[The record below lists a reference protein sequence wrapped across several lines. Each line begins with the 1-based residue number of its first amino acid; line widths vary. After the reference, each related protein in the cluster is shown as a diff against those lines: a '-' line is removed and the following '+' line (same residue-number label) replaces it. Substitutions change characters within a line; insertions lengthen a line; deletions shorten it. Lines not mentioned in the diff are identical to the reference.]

1 MSVIAEPPHRAE
13 VRERRWIVA
22 SVGLVTVAAWLTLWL
37 ADGSSYGFLHDHDAI
52 RGASHGGLGG
62 SLAMP
67 LFVAGWTVMTLAM
80 MLPTSLPILHMF
92 HAIVRPRPDRWL
104 LVGLVVAGYVATWVL
119 LGVAVY
125 FARVVLGLGLGA
137 LPERAEQARLGG
149 PLLLLLAGA
158 FQFTSLKD
166 RCLDRCR
173 SPLGFVLRHW
183 RERRPRRQAFRL
195 GVDNGL
201 FCVGCCWALMLL
213 MFAVGSGSL
222 GWMLVLAAVMAVEKN
237 LSWGRRISVPVGLTL
252 ILWGAVLLV
261 LRA

>member
-1 MSVIAEPPHRAE
+1 MSVIAEPSHRAE
-13 VRERRWIVA
+13 IRERRWIVT
-22 SVGLVTVAAWLTLWL
+22 SVGLVTLAAWLMLWL
-37 ADGSSYGFLHDHDAI
+37 ADGSSYGFLHGHDAMDN
-52 RGASHGGLGG
+52 ASHGEVAGG
-62 SLAMP
+62 LAMP
-67 LFVAGWTVMTLAM
+67 LFVAGWTVMCVAM
-80 MLPTSLPILHMF
+80 MLPTSLPVLHMF

-104 LVGLVVAGYVATWVL
+104 LVGLVIVGYVATWVL
-119 LGVAVY
+119 FGVAVY
-125 FARVVLGLGLGA
+125 FARVVLGLGLDA
-137 LPERAEQARLGG
+137 LPERVETARLGG

-183 RERRPRRQAFRL
+183 RERHPFRQASRL
-195 GVDNGL
+195 GVDSGL

-237 LSWGRRISVPVGLTL
+237 LPWGKRISIPVGLTL
-252 ILWGAVLLV
+252 IVWGVVSLV
-261 LRA
+261 FRV